1 MKNWMMMNAIKK
13 LLGFVWMLMSPVI
26 ILFLVYQ
33 AYVKIGAA
41 SEAAKANTILQW
53 VIILLIFL
61 PISIGFFIFGKY
73 AAQNEYAQ
81 LPESS
86 KEIMD

>member
-1 MKNWMMMNAIKK
+1 MNTIKK
-13 LLGFVWMLMSPVI
+13 LLGYVWMIMAPAI
-26 ILFLVYQ
+26 IVFLVYQ
-33 AYVKIGAA
+33 AFVKIGAA

-61 PISIGFFIFGKY
+61 PITIGFFIFGKY
-73 AAQNEYAQ
+73 ASQNAYDH

-86 KEIMD
+86 SEIVD

>member
-1 MKNWMMMNAIKK
+1 MMMNTIKK
-13 LLGFVWMLMSPVI
+13 LLGFVWMLMSPAI
-26 ILFLVYQ
+26 ILFLVFQ
-33 AYVKIGAA
+33 AYVKIEAA
-41 SEAAKANTILQW
+41 SEATKANTILQW